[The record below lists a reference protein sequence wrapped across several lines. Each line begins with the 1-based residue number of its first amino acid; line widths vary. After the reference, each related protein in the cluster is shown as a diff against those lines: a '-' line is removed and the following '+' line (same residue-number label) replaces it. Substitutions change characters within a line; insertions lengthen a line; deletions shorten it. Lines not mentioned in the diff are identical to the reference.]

1 MNKFFLFIIILF
13 SFLAFSSI
21 NCQDTN
27 AVVMKQG
34 LVIRLGKID
43 ANRVIAPNG
52 IISQLETGT
61 FQTPSENDEVT
72 FGGKSIGKWENI
84 STNDN
89 GWIRNDSL
97 MNSYIY
103 YKYISDKNDIILLE
117 AMGNERSYVNG
128 IAHTG
133 NPYRYQDGYEP
144 WEPRFDYSLLPIKVN
159 KGSNDMVFECN
170 RGMLKVK
177 IHPNKRG
184 VYLNQFDLTTPDIIV
199 NKTVDTY
206 GAISII
212 NATEDVLDN
221 LYIKTYLENSKPEY
235 LKVNPVNSLSIYKTK
250 FAIKLPNQ
258 TKAGKIQLKI
268 DLVNLNNKKETKLT
282 SLAINLNVVNPED
295 THKETFISKMDNSVQ
310 YYAVNPPRNLNCEP
324 FLFLSLHGAGV
335 EAINQANAYD
345 HKNWGYIVAPTNR
358 RPYGYNWENWGRLD
372 ALEVLDIAKKEF
384 NIDSH
389 NVYLTGHSMG
399 GHGTWQVGENYAD
412 QFAAIGP
419 SAGWISIWSYRISN
433 MTDSSDVK
441 KMLVRATKQ
450 SDTYAFTTNLK
461 SNGIYILHGEL
472 DDNVPIEQSESIVK
486 NLEKFH
492 KDFIFHRQPGV
503 KHWWDLSD
511 EPGAD
516 CVDWAPMFDFFSHH
530 IVPGKEKVK
539 IIDFVTANPAV
550 TSKNNWI
557 EIINQTEQLKLSKIH
572 IRLIPGERKFVGKT
586 NNIKMLSIDASVLNS
601 DEPVTINLD
610 DQNFDSV
617 KISANQKIYLKKNKI
632 TWEIS
637 KKFSPINKNP
647 KRCGIFREVLNNDVV
662 FVYGT
667 HGDAKENKWAF
678 EKASFDAEKVW
689 YQGNGAIEV
698 IKDNDFDPVKYKDR
712 NVVLFGNSQTN
723 SAWKSLL
730 KDSPVNVS
738 NNKITID
745 GKEYTGKDIACL
757 MIRPRTDSDIASVA
771 VVSGTGL
778 KGMEYSNFAY
788 YFHPYLSFPDI
799 TVYNSDILKSDEM
812 GVLFTGFFGNDWS
825 VKNGEF
831 VGK

>member
-1 MNKFFLFIIILF
+1 MNKFFLIIIILF
-13 SFLAFSSI
+13 SFLSFSKI
-21 NCQDTN
+21 NCQNKN
-27 AVVMKQG
+27 AVILKKG
-34 LVIRLGKID
+34 LVIKLGKID

-52 IISQLETGT
+52 IINQLETGT
-61 FQTPSENDEVT
+61 FKTPSENDEVI
-72 FGGKSIGKWENI
+72 FNGKSIGKWQKIE
-84 STNDN
+84 TDDT
-89 GWIRNDSL
+89 GWIHNDSL
-97 MNSYIY
+97 RNSYVY
-103 YKYISDKNDIILLE
+103 YNYNSASDDIILLE
-117 AMGNERSYVNG
+117 AMGNERSFVNG
-128 IAHTG
+128 TAHSG
-133 NPYRYQDGYEP
+133 NPYRYQEKYEA

-159 KGSNDMVFECN
+159 KGSNDLVFECN

-177 IHPNKRG
+177 VHPNKKG
-184 VYLNQFDLTTPDIIV
+184 VYLNQFDLTTPDIII
-199 NKTVDTY
+199 NKNVDTF

-212 NATEDVLDN
+212 NATEDQLNN
-221 LYIKTYLENSKPEY
+221 LYIKTHTENSEPEY
-235 LKVNPVNSLSIYKTK
+235 LNVNPVNPLSIYKTK
-250 FAIKLPNQ
+250 FAIKIPEQ
-258 TKAGKIQLKI
+258 TKTGKISLKI
-268 DLVNLNNKKETKLT
+268 DLVKSLNEKETNLT
-282 SLAINLNVVNPED
+282 SLTIDLNVVNPED
-295 THKETFISKMDNSVQ
+295 TYKETFISKLDNSVQ

-324 FLFLSLHGAGV
+324 SLFLSLHGAGV
-335 EAINQANAYD
+335 EAINQANSYD

-358 RPYGYNWENWGRLD
+358 RPYGYNWENWGRID

-461 SNGIYILHGEL
+461 SDGIYILHGEL
-472 DDNVPIEQSESIVK
+472 DDNVPIHQSETIVK

-503 KHWWDLSD
+503 GHWWDLSD

-516 CVDWAPMFDFFSHH
+516 CVDWPPMFDFFSHH

-539 IIDFVTANPAV
+539 IIDFVTADPAV
-550 TSKNNWI
+550 SSKNNWI
-557 EIINQTEQLKLSKIH
+557 EIINQSVQLKLSKIH
-572 IRLIPGERKFVGKT
+572 IRLIPGERKFVGTT
-586 NNIKMLSIDASVLNS
+586 NNIETLAIDASILNS
-601 DEPVTINLD
+601 NEPVTIDLD

-617 KISANQKIYLKKNKI
+617 KIPVGQKIYLKKVNN
-632 TWEIS
+632 TWELS
-637 KKFSPINKNP
+637 KKYNTNDKNP
-647 KRCGIFREVLNNDVV
+647 KRYGIFREVLNNDVV
-662 FVYGT
+662 FVYAT
-667 HGDAKENKWAF
+667 HGNAKENKWAF
-678 EKASFDAEKVW
+678 DKARFDAEKIW
-689 YQGNGAIEV
+689 YQGNGAVEV
-698 IKDNDFDPVKYKDR
+698 VEDNDFNPAKYKDR
-712 NVVLFGNSQTN
+712 NVVLFGNSETN
-723 SAWKSLL
+723 SAWNSLL
-730 KDSPVNVS
+730 KESPVDITE
-738 NNKITID
+738 NKITID
-745 GKEYTGKDIACL
+745 GKEYRGKDIACL

-778 KGMEYSNFAY
+778 KGMEYSDFAY

-799 TVYNSDILKSDEM
+799 TVYNSDILKSDEK

-831 VGK
+831 VEQ